1 VLHTPFGADKDER
14 SGMQGDPE
22 PQRVEELELEIKQ
35 MIVRAA
41 KLTATRPEDIDS
53 DLALFEEGM
62 GLDSLDAIQ
71 IGIALEKT
79 YGVGL
84 GADEEENRR
93 RLASVRSIAALIR
106 PAAPRGS
113 AG

>member
-1 VLHTPFGADKDER
+1 
-14 SGMQGDPE
+14 MQGDSE
-22 PQRVEELELEIKQ
+22 LQRVQGATSELELEIKQ

-53 DLALFEEGM
+53 DGALFEEGM

-84 GADEEENRR
+84 SADEDENRR

-106 PAAPRGS
+106 RLASQQGSPR
-113 AG
+113 